1 MIWSA
6 RSNRYESMHFLL
18 RRLRWLFEGPNSQ
31 KHRKFVAALNEDW
44 ISNQRIQ
51 LERLGHFI
59 QRCPQIRRSFT
70 VANAKAVV
78 CDVKLRAKNRA
89 RRSVQLYDE
98 SVPVK
103 YDRWQAYPI
112 KRVCDECAG
121 STPAR
126 SDGYFDHTA
135 AERSKKAFF
144 FNAQPTHPEI
154 HIVHRQF
161 NFLTRA
167 KRWC

>member
-6 RSNRYESMHFLL
+6 RSNRYESMYFLL

-31 KHRKFVAALNEDW
+31 NRRKFVAALNEDW

-51 LERLGHFI
+51 LDRLGHFI

-103 YDRWQAYPI
+103 YDRWQASPI
-112 KRVCDECAG
+112 ERVCDEFAG
-121 STPAR
+121 STPHAATAISIKRRKNEAKMR
-126 SDGYFDHTA
+126 S
-135 AERSKKAFF
+135 SS
-144 FNAQPTHPEI
+144 THSIDTPLI
-154 HIVHRQF
+154 S
-161 NFLTRA
+161 
-167 KRWC
+167 